1 MDKMLQE
8 FLEFAKEKYG
18 VNVTVSESDSP
29 DSISSVFGASFL
41 QTDFPVILSDLCND
55 KKLEYIFDDV
65 YYMGEFSTEFDK
77 CNITAELELAA

>member
-29 DSISSVFGASFL
+29 DSFKSVFGDSFL
-41 QTDFPVILSDLCND
+41 QTDFSVILSDLCND

>member
-8 FLEFAKEKYG
+8 FLEFAKDKFG

-29 DSISSVFGASFL
+29 DSFESVFGDSFL
-41 QTDFPVILSDLCND
+41 QNGFPIILSDLCND
-55 KKLEYIFDDV
+55 TKLEYIFDDV
-65 YYMGEFSTEFDK
+65 YYMGEFSTKFDE